1 MLYHLLY
8 PLHETFSFLNVFK
21 YISFRTAY
29 AGLTA
34 LLLCLFIGPKVIKMM
49 IDFEIGE
56 KIRKDGPKGHFKK
69 SGTPT
74 MGGLLILGS
83 LLSATLL
90 WADFSNQYILLILF
104 VTIGFGAIG
113 FIDDYLKIKKIR
125 TDGMKALE
133 KLLLQIFF
141 ATIVAVF
148 IVYFDSS
155 RAVFATE
162 LGIPFFKNVKPDLG
176 WTYVIFIVLVI
187 VGTSNAVN
195 LTDGLDGLAIGPI
208 IIAVFSLMVITYLS
222 GHHKF
227 ATYLMID
234 NIKGGGELTVFCG
247 AVIGSCLGFLW
258 FNTYP
263 AQIFMGD
270 VGSVSLGGMLG
281 TLAVIVKHELLLFF
295 IGGVFVI
302 EAMSVIIQV
311 GYFKISG
318 GKRIFRMAPLH
329 HHFEEKGWEEP
340 KVIVR
345 FWIVAIILALFSLST
360 LKIR

>member
-8 PLHETFSFLNVFK
+8 PLHETFSFLNIFK
-21 YISFRTAY
+21 YITFRAAY

-34 LLLCLFIGPKVIKMM
+34 LLLCLFAGPKIIRMM
-49 IDFEIGE
+49 KEFEIGE
-56 KIRKDGPKGHFKK
+56 KIREDGPKSHLQK

-74 MGGLLILGS
+74 MGGLLILGA
-83 LLSATLL
+83 LLTATLL
-90 WADFSNQYILLILF
+90 WANFSNEYILLLLF
-104 VTIGFGAIG
+104 VTIGFGGIG
-113 FIDDYLKIKKIR
+113 FADDYMKMRKIR
-125 TDGMKALE
+125 ANGMKGVE
-133 KLLLQIFF
+133 KLVLQVII
-141 ATIVAVF
+141 ASLVGIY
-148 IVYFDSS
+148 IMYFDSN
-155 RAVFATE
+155 RAGFGTILE
-162 LGIPFFKNVKPDLG
+162 IPFFKNLKPDLD
-176 WTYVIFIVLVI
+176 WFYLVFIVLVI

-208 IIAVFSLMVITYLS
+208 IIATFALMVITYIS
-222 GHHKF
+222 GHHRF
-227 ATYLMID
+227 ANYLMIY

-270 VGSVSLGGMLG
+270 VGSVSLGGILG

-318 GKRIFRMAPLH
+318 GKRVFRMAPLH
-329 HHFEEKGWEEP
+329 HHFEEKGWAEP